1 MTAAT
6 LDEILAAG
14 LLGVDPSA
22 RKSSKFSELSSALAR
37 HWRIPETDL
46 AIKGLGAPKNFG
58 NRISEATLSSTA
70 VLVLV
75 AKEDLHPKAIV
86 QALRTRA
93 VHPSVT
99 LLVTAKDGKWG
110 ARHVFVPEGCVAP
123 FESSLP
129 TTSIE
134 RQRSLCPAPQRIDG
148 IRRALM
154 ALDGASAD
162 QDATERMRAICN
174 GPELVIKQ
182 ISSQKQIG
190 NRIGEALGSR
200 PPVLALVASR
210 EVAEST
216 MQFIGERR
224 LGAFSTE
231 LLIIHESEGILRVQA
246 PSIRPDLAIPARE
259 PSRAQV
265 GLFDLEEPPNDER
278 ESIMSNEESP
288 PLTYRRLRRVDQLRK
303 LLPLDSRAEHLYEE
317 HIDPDQ
323 RLTYETKTLGF
334 LRGLVS
340 RSSRVFIVLTG
351 NAGHGKTHMCHRLLE
366 TDGSDDGVME
376 GLEKD
381 LLGERDW
388 RVEGATRPL
397 RVIKDLSEID
407 PPEAAASQLERL
419 LQQQESHVIVC
430 ANEGRMRDVVG
441 RSPETLGVLIR
452 ALESG
457 LERGATAPVDDP
469 SVHVVNLNFQAAA
482 ADDGGF
488 LDHVLS
494 HFLNHQS
501 AWNVCGT
508 CAAHSDCPILANRE
522 DLALSGSSTEVQRE
536 RREALTDLVRIAEES
551 GYVLTYR
558 ETLVLVAYIVTG
570 NLSCEQVEE
579 LHRNKRKAE
588 KLREYRLLRLL
599 FEHGLSDDE
608 LEVLGILRAVSRLDP
623 GHVALRPVDERLHRD
638 LEESGDLGSGLFGL
652 DSRNLHQRAE
662 LDREERA
669 HQERLRR
676 SRRSAW
682 LGCKSRQDG
691 VTRSERLGLR
701 HHDDFRRLH
710 VGADVPEVLE
720 VIRRLV
726 RGLHTIQGASGA
738 KTIST
743 LHLVDPAFGRSGS
756 HSAVIARSIKINHL
770 DLWTESKWW
779 RELQEGG
786 SPPILDSV
794 EWLDRSVLLVHR
806 PSREV
811 LLSLDLSTFE
821 FVMNAANGVVMREFH
836 SPERRR
842 ILRALA
848 RHAEQDDADSTGEVR
863 VLLESGEGELTI
875 ERDQTIALEK
885 S

>member
-1 MTAAT
+1 MN
-6 LDEILAAG
+6 DAG
-14 LLGVDPSA
+14 LDDILRLGLRGVVLSS
-22 RKSSKFSELSSALAR
+22 RNSSKFLLLRSALA
-37 HWRIPETDL
+37 HYWRVPENDL
-46 AIKGLGAPKNFG
+46 AVKGLGDQKNFG
-58 NRISEATLSSTA
+58 NRISEATLRPIG
-70 VLVLV
+70 VLVLI
-75 AKEDLHPKAIV
+75 AQDDLSPIAVLSALKA
-86 QALRTRA
+86 RA
-93 VHPSVT
+93 VHLPFTV
-99 LLVTAKDGKWG
+99 LVTSKCGTWG
-110 ARHVFVPEGCVAP
+110 GRHVFLPAGSIAP
-123 FESSLP
+123 FRSSLP
-129 TTSIE
+129 ITLIE
-134 RQRSLCPAPQRIDG
+134 REWGSSPPHTRLDATLQGL
-148 IRRALM
+148 L
-154 ALDGASAD
+154 ALDGGTVD
-162 QDATERMRAICN
+162 GDAAEYIEAIC
-174 GPELVIKQ
+174 GGSDLVIKR
-182 ISSQKQIG
+182 ISSSKQIG
-190 NRIGEALGSR
+190 NRLGEALGGG
-200 PPVLALVASR
+200 PPVLALITPEEVVGRVLKFIDERELGSLSTKIIVAYK
-210 EVAEST
+210 
-216 MQFIGERR
+216 
-224 LGAFSTE
+224 LGD
-231 LLIIHESEGILRVQA
+231 ILRVQV
-246 PSIRPDLAIPARE
+246 PNSCTMYDMSIGKSPHKQL
-259 PSRAQV
+259 
-265 GLFDLEEPPNDER
+265 GLHASGEPPSSKINP
-278 ESIMSNEESP
+278 SMSNKESAP
-288 PLTYRRLRRVDQLRK
+288 VMYRRLRRVAQLRK
-303 LLPLDSRAEHLYEE
+303 LLPLDSDAEHLYEE
-317 HIDPDQ
+317 HLEPDQ
-323 RLTYETKTLGF
+323 RLSYDTKTLAF
-334 LRGLVS
+334 LRGLLQQP
-340 RSSRVFIVLTG
+340 SRVFIVLTG
-351 NAGHGKTHMCHRLLE
+351 NAGHGKTHMCHRLLQ
-366 TDGSDDGVME
+366 DGKSNSEIMR
-376 GLEKD
+376 GLEAD
-381 LLGERDW
+381 AVGERNW

-397 RVIKDLSEID
+397 RIIKDLSEID

-457 LERGATAPVDDP
+457 LERGATASVDDP

-536 RREALTDLVRIAEES
+536 RRDALTDLVRIAEES

-638 LEESGDLGSGLFGL
+638 LEESGDLGSSLFGL

-662 LDREERA
+662 LDREERD

-710 VGADVPEVLE
+710 VGAEVPEVLE

-786 SPPILDSV
+786 APPILDSV

-811 LLSLDLSTFE
+811 LLRLDLSTFE

-848 RHAEQDDADSTGEVR
+848 RHAEHDDADSTGEVR